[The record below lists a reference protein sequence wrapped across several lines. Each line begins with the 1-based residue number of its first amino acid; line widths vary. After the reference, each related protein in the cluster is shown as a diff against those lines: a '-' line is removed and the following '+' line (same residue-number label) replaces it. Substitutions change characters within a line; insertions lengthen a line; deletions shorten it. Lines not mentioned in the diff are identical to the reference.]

1 MFAIA
6 DEVDSILSD
15 EARTPLII
23 SGRGDK
29 STELYKVANDFVSRL
44 KCVKVTELDTKMEAE
59 DVAEDG
65 DYLVDEKAKTAS
77 LTKSGIAKAEQ
88 FFGLDNLMD
97 VDNLQIQHH
106 LNQAVKAHGVMNRDD
121 DYVVKDG
128 EVLIVDEFTGRIM
141 LGRRYSDGLHQAIE
155 AKEHVN
161 VRHETK
167 TLATITFQNYFRLY
181 KKLSGMTGTALTES
195 DEFQEIYNLD
205 CVEIPTN
212 KPMIRLDNPDVLY
225 KTTVAKYNAIIEQI
239 KETTRSACIGW
250 YRFNRK
256 SEKLSKAL
264 KRAGIK
270 HEVLNAKWHEREAE
284 IVAQA
289 GKWGLLTIA
298 TNMAGRGTDI
308 ILA

>member
-1 MFAIA
+1 
-6 DEVDSILSD
+6 
-15 EARTPLII
+15 
-23 SGRGDK
+23 
-29 STELYKVANDFVSRL
+29 
-44 KCVKVTELDTKMEAE
+44 
-59 DVAEDG
+59 
-65 DYLVDEKAKTAS
+65 
-77 LTKSGIAKAEQ
+77 
-88 FFGLDNLMD
+88 MD

-239 KETTRSACIGW
+239 KESNAKGQPVLVGTVSIE
-250 YRFNRK
+250 K
-256 SEKLSKAL
+256 SEELSKAL

-270 HEVLNAKWHEREAE
+270 HEVLNANSTNVRLKSHR
-284 IVAQA
+284 QA
-289 GKWGLLTIA
+289 NGVQNHRYKY
-298 TNMAGRGTDI
+298 GRSWY
-308 ILA
+308 